1 MAFRKSAKIE
11 LLQRTP
17 LFSECSKRELAE
29 IAAIA
34 DELDIP
40 AGQDFIREGER
51 GREFFALIEGTV
63 EVRRNGRKV
72 KLKGGS
78 EFFGE
83 ISLISATPRTATVTA
98 TAPVRALVITGP
110 AFAALLRRSP
120 QLQLK
125 VLRSLA
131 ERLAPSESV

>member
-1 MAFRKSAKIE
+1 VAFRKSAKIE
-11 LLQRTP
+11 LLRRTP
-17 LFSECSKRELAE
+17 LFSECSKRELGE

-34 DELDIP
+34 DEVDIP
-40 AGQDFIREGER
+40 TGRAFIREGHQ

-63 EVRRNGRKV
+63 EVHRNGRKV
-72 KLKGGS
+72 KVKGGS
-78 EFFGE
+78 DFFGE

-98 TAPVRALVITGP
+98 TSPVRALVITGP
-110 AFAALLRRSP
+110 AFGALMRRVP

-131 ERLAPSESV
+131 ERLAPDESV

>member
-17 LFSECSKRELAE
+17 LFSECSKRELGE
-29 IAAIA
+29 IATIA
-34 DELDIP
+34 DEIDIP
-40 AGQDFIREGER
+40 AGRAFIREGER

-72 KLKGGS
+72 KVKGGS

-98 TAPVRALVITGP
+98 ASPVRALVITAP
-110 AFAALLRRSP
+110 AFAGLLRRAP

-131 ERLAPSESV
+131 ERLAPDESV